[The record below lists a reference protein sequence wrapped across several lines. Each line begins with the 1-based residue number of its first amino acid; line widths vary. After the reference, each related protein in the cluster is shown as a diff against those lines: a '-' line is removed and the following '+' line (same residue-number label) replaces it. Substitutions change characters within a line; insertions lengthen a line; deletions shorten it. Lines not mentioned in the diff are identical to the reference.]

1 MSKKNRYSILT
12 KWPTFI
18 RAFILVA
25 GMYLPISVFA
35 QQKQPL
41 ASSAETCASYILIS
55 GESNINQFNFT
66 YDLHKHALVEA
77 SDRSK
82 DSGQLELVLPIK
94 DFKTSNPLMYDDFL
108 QMMKESQ
115 YPRIVIGIPEN
126 QLVSLEQQ
134 SNTVCPSMNITIAG
148 ITRTYKIDCS
158 LMNCSE
164 NTLLIGSQK
173 IMLSDFK
180 LKPPEKLYGL
190 VKVDDE
196 ITVNFSIILTFM
208 RNNSIAKAL

>member
-1 MSKKNRYSILT
+1 
-12 KWPTFI
+12 
-18 RAFILVA
+18 
-25 GMYLPISVFA
+25 
-35 QQKQPL
+35 
-41 ASSAETCASYILIS
+41 
-55 GESNINQFNFT
+55 
-66 YDLHKHALVEA
+66 
-77 SDRSK
+77 
-82 DSGQLELVLPIK
+82 
-94 DFKTSNPLMYDDFL
+94 
-108 QMMKESQ
+108 
-115 YPRIVIGIPEN
+115 
-126 QLVSLEQQ
+126 
-134 SNTVCPSMNITIAG
+134 MNITIAG